1 MTDGQILH
9 IGPTV
14 PVMSVERFAEEIGMK
29 KSWVEDQ
36 IGEGRI
42 PTMPKKGKEKPLV
55 NVALYWQIA
64 LSQTY

>member
-1 MTDGQILH
+1 MQQQPVIH
-9 IGPTV
+9 FGPTV
-14 PVMSVERFAEEIGMK
+14 PVMSIERFANEIGAKM
-29 KSWVEDQ
+29 SWVEDQ
-36 IGEGRI
+36 ITLGKI

>member
-1 MTDGQILH
+1 MQSIIH
-9 IGPTV
+9 FGPTV
-14 PVMSVERFAEEIGMK
+14 PVMSVERFANELGVK
-29 KSWVEDQ
+29 PSWVIDQ
-36 IGEGRI
+36 ISEGKI